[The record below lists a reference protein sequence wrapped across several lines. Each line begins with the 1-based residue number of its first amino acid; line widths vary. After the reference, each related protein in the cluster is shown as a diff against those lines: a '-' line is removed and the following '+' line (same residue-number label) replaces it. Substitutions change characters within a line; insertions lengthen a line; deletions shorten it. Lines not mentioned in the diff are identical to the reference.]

1 MFPIAEKSRQDENIA
16 DEEYSLRDF
25 DEESDES
32 ESLDHSTDF
41 DEYASFCT
49 DYEKYQYDQVQW
61 GGTSKT
67 RDYRIAKKLRKDK
80 GEVQDQANSANVDNS
95 KNQDGSKALSKRRK
109 RGKNQPEVPC
119 DETEDIVIED
129 GIYFDDN
136 GNLWYTHWIRGLFL
150 SGKC

>member
-1 MFPIAEKSRQDENIA
+1 MSPIAEKSHQDENIA

-41 DEYASFCT
+41 DEYASFST

-95 KNQDGSKALSKRRK
+95 KNQDGSKALSKPRK
-109 RGKNQPEVPC
+109 RGKKQPDVPC
-119 DETEDIVIED
+119 DETEDIVIEE